1 MIFFNLLPSVIAALI
16 CNVNFLGC
24 YVIVKTRNEIEEKIA
39 GCITNSMPLMVKAH
53 GFILKKREVDF
64 WKSFSKNKTI
74 FSVISFHF

>member
-1 MIFFNLLPSVIAALI
+1 MSEKKQNIQSVEMIFFNLLPSVIAALI

-53 GFILKKREVDF
+53 GFILKGEQ
-64 WKSFSKNKTI
+64 
-74 FSVISFHF
+74 

>member
-39 GCITNSMPLMVKAH
+39 GCAFNGKSPWLY
-53 GFILKKREVDF
+53 FEKRTVDF

>member
-16 CNVNFLGC
+16 CNVNFFGC

-53 GFILKKREVDF
+53 GFILKRE
-64 WKSFSKNKTI
+64 K
-74 FSVISFHF
+74 

>member
-53 GFILKKREVDF
+53 GFILKRE
-64 WKSFSKNKTI
+64 KSFSKNKTI

>member
-53 GFILKKREVDF
+53 GFILKRE
-64 WKSFSKNKTI
+64 KKTSGSPSQKI
-74 FSVISFHF
+74 KLFFL